1 MAGANRWTTFRNRLW
16 LEDIAFDSEVARKA
30 CESHRVRYPRTGF
43 ALSLSTLVA
52 GSIGGKVM
60 QIQRVAV
67 VGVTFFCHGNCSRKR
82 SPLSTHNFQSLA
94 IPKPTGLTGFP

>member
-43 ALSLSTLVA
+43 ALSLSTTLVA
-52 GSIGGKVM
+52 GSIGGKIKQRARV
-60 QIQRVAV
+60 RVAAV
-67 VGVTFFCHGNCSRKR
+67 RVTFFCHGNCRRK
-82 SPLSTHNFQSLA
+82 
-94 IPKPTGLTGFP
+94 